1 MYEQLKLQH
10 QLCFKHYVLSKE
22 IIRKYKP
29 LLDPLGLTYTG
40 YITMLALWEK
50 DDVSIKDLSTRLYL
64 DSGTLTPLLKK
75 LEKQGYIKR
84 KRFKEDERIVHI
96 TVTKKGIQLQ
106 EEAKDIPFKLAKRLF
121 KEGALDK
128 KTLLEHKATL
138 DKMLE
143 QFE

>member
-1 MYEQLKLQH
+1 MYEHLKLQH

-29 LLDPLGLTYTG
+29 LLDPLNLTYTG
-40 YITMLALWEK
+40 YITMLALWEN
-50 DDVSIKDLSTRLYL
+50 DAISIKDLSSRLYL

-84 KRFKEDERIVHI
+84 KRFKDDERIVHI
-96 TVTKKGIQLQ
+96 TVTKKGFALQ
-106 EEAKDIPFKLAKRLF
+106 EAAKDIPSKLAKRLF

-128 KTLLEHKATL
+128 QTLLEHKATL
-138 DKMLE
+138 DKLIE